1 MLFAALFMGY
11 IKSLEQQMLF
21 VSQGFLPSCL
31 NFGYKEMFSLVRRC
45 SPNSSCHLLSWIFAG
60 LDFYAEV

>member
-21 VSQGFLPSCL
+21 ISHGFLPSCL
-31 NFGYKEMFSLVRRC
+31 NFGHKEMFSLVDA